1 MGEEQRAP
9 ILAGAATKAR
19 QRTLLSW
26 LLALVAG
33 VAVFTLMPRPDPSTS
48 NEPPTAADAAATT
61 ASETASAAATPI
73 SAPAPDDAPAL
84 EKQREDVADAI
95 STLPMVDRAVWS
107 TQSTLQVFLLDGRG
121 DAFDQICPLVIRYD
135 ALASSR
141 IQLTPPPGSDL
152 PTRFR
157 QCRSY

>member
-1 MGEEQRAP
+1 MPAH
-9 ILAGAATKAR
+9 
-19 QRTLLSW
+19 LLSW
-26 LLALVAG
+26 LLALLALVAG
-33 VAVFTLMPRPDPSTS
+33 VAVFTLVPRPEPSALD
-48 NEPPTAADAAATT
+48 EHLPTAGSAATK
-61 ASETASAAATPI
+61 ASEAASSAAAPI
-73 SAPAPDDAPAL
+73 SAPPTDDAPAL

-141 IQLTPPPGSDL
+141 IQLTPPPGSEV